1 MNHPDLDRFLESLVV
16 ERGLRQNSL
25 EAYQRDL
32 IRYLAHLAGRGREAT
47 ALDRTDVPRYL
58 LTLREAGLNPRSVAR
73 HLSAIRQFHRFLV
86 RQGQAAEDPTAHLE
100 APRPWR
106 RLPGVLSSEEVDRLL
121 AARRV
126 TTPRELRNRAMLELM
141 YASGL
146 RVSEL
151 VGLRLGDVDL
161 GVGIVRVVGKGDKER
176 LVPVGDAAAESLQA
190 YLRDGRPRLA
200 KSHPSDYLFLG
211 RHGRGLTRQMFWQLD
226 QEGRPRRRHHH
237 IGDTPHAAPFLCNPP
252 AGTGG
257 GPPFGPAHA
266 GPRGHRHHADLH
278 APQPGPPE
286 DDLRQ
291 VPPTGV
297 TLHHVGAVGLSTNVL
312 FGLAQPSP
320 HRRHTA

>member
-1 MNHPDLDRFLESLVV
+1 MARQAKGADGSGNANVTHPDLDSFLESLVV

-32 IRYLAHLAGRGREAT
+32 VRYLAYLAGRGRQA
-47 ALDRTDVPRYL
+47 ACLDRTEVPRYL
-58 LTLREAGLNPRSVAR
+58 LALREAGLNPRSVAR

-86 RQGQAAEDPTAHLE
+86 RQGRAAEDPTAHLE

-121 AARRV
+121 AVRE
-126 TTPRELRNRAMLELM
+126 TGTPQSLRNRAMLELM

-176 LVPVGDAAAESLQA
+176 LVPVGDAAAAGLQV

-200 KSHPSDYLFLG
+200 KRRASEWLFLG
-211 RHGRGLTRQMFWQLD
+211 RHGGGLTRQMFWNVIKRAAAD
-226 QEGRPRRRHHH
+226 AGITKPV
-237 IGDTPHAAPFLCNPP
+237 TPHTL
-252 AGTGG
+252 
-257 GPPFGPAHA
+257 
-266 GPRGHRHHADLH
+266 RHSFATHLLEHGADLRSVQLMLGHADIATTQISTH
-278 APQPGPPE
+278 
-286 DDLRQ
+286 
-291 VPPTGV
+291 
-297 TLHHVGAVGLSTNVL
+297 LSRAHL
-312 FGLAQPSP
+312 KAIYDKFHPRA
-320 HRRHTA
+320 